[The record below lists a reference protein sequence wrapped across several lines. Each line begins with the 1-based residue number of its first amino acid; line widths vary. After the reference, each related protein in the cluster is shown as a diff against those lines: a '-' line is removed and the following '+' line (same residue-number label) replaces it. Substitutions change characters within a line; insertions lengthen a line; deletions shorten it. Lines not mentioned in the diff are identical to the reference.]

1 MVMKRWTPPTATTRK
16 EQLLLKRLT
25 RTKKLFAFL
34 RLHRHE
40 LFSDAFQEELEGMYR
55 RTGAGCEPLPPAVLC
70 MVSLLQAYTGTS
82 DAEAVELT
90 VVDARWQMVLDCLGA
105 ESPLVSQGALATFRG
120 RLIGAGLDR
129 RLLER
134 TVELAKETKEFDW
147 KKLPKELRLAVDSRP
162 FEGAGR
168 VEDTINLLGHAARKI
183 VHIAAKL
190 TKLPVEAIAQQARI
204 PLVLASSTK
213 AALDRDW
220 NDAEQRSDA
229 LGQLVAQVA
238 SLQSWLDRT
247 ELAQDDFVLP
257 YVEALEQ
264 VLAQDTEQDEQGR
277 VRIIRGVAA
286 DRRVSIEDPEMRHG
300 RKSKS
305 KRFNG
310 YKQHIATDLDTALI
324 LACAVTPA
332 NRPEEEATPLLKAD
346 LDRQHA
352 RLGQL
357 YIDRGYI
364 NSTLVEEAQS
374 AGAEVICKPWFVP
387 GKRPDLFKKTDF
399 KLDMRS
405 HTITCPAG
413 QKEYFEP
420 GREVE
425 FDPEVCGSCT
435 LRARCTLSANG
446 RGRTVSIAADE
457 RLQKKLRLLQAT
469 GPGRARFRERVGAE
483 HRLAHLAARQGRRAR
498 YIGVRKNVFDLRRAA
513 AIQNLET
520 IDRRKLAA

>member
-1 MVMKRWTPPTATTRK
+1 MKRWAPPVATTRK

-40 LFSDAFQEELEGMYR
+40 LFNDVFQEELESMYR
-55 RTGAGCEPLPPAVLC
+55 STGAGREALPPAVLC
-70 MVSLLQAYTGTS
+70 MVSLLQAYTGAS

-105 ESPLVSQGALATFRG
+105 ESPLVSQGSLPAFRA
-120 RLIGAGLDR
+120 RLIEAGLDR

-147 KKLPKELRLAVDSRP
+147 KKLPKELRIAVDSRP

-183 VHIAAKL
+183 VSITAKL
-190 TKLPVEAIAQQARI
+190 TRLPVETVAHQARI
-204 PLVLASSTK
+204 PLVLAGSTK

-220 NDAEQRSDA
+220 SDPEQRSDA
-229 LGQLVAQVA
+229 LADLVCQLA
-238 SLQSWLDRT
+238 SLQTWLDRT
-247 ELAQDDFVLP
+247 HLAQDEVVAP
-257 YVEALEQ
+257 YIDAMEQ
-264 VLAQDTEQDEQGR
+264 VLAQDTEQDEHGR
-277 VRIIRGVAA
+277 VRIIRGVAE

-332 NRPEEEATPLLKAD
+332 NRPEEEATPQLKVD
-346 LDRQHA
+346 LDNQHA
-352 RLGQL
+352 KLGQL

-364 NSTLVEEAQS
+364 NSSLVDDAKSER
-374 AGAEVICKPWFVP
+374 AEIICKPWLVRNAKPNF
-387 GKRPDLFKKTDF
+387 FKKTDF
-399 KLDMRS
+399 KLDMRRN
-405 HTITCPAG
+405 TITCPAG
-413 QKEYFEP
+413 QTESFEP
-420 GREVE
+420 GHVVE

-435 LRARCTLSANG
+435 LRAQCTHSANG
-446 RGRTVSIAADE
+446 KGRTVTIAADE
-457 RLQKKLRLLQAT
+457 RLQKRLRVLQAT
-469 GPGRARFRERVGAE
+469 GPGRTQMRQRTGVE

-520 IDRRKLAA
+520 IHRRKFAA